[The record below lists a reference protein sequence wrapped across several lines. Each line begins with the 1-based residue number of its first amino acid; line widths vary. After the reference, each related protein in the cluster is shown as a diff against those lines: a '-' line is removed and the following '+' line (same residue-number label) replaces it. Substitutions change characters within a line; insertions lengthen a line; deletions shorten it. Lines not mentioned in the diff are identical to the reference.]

1 MMKLVTRWI
10 FAAACACTMTLG
22 QEAAVPAQSVTVI
35 TDRFASPA
43 GSPAGTAIRSAKDT
57 VDAVLPVGN
66 PGISA
71 LPELAADGY
80 WIENASINEVFQY
93 LARAAGSQYYYNN
106 ELNGPQYNVTGHLKL
121 SNPKKQM
128 EELAVGYG
136 LAVHEQGS
144 TVYLMNEA
152 QLSKLPVE
160 VMCYPLK
167 YLRGAHPGGNSAKS
181 AEGEGGGA
189 AGLADFEK
197 LKSIIK
203 PLLTHDSGQIE
214 FEEKTNVLL
223 VTDNSV
229 KLQRVHDLLEQLDRP
244 KQQIAINVRILRVR
258 KAHGSKVGVDWTG
271 ILGDGLPIKASQSLN
286 ALFNLPNASQLT
298 KALSMTQNLGSN
310 FASTTTMTGGIPS
323 VTSSF
328 GRTGDTST
336 TNTTSRTRDY
346 TDGAGLVFD
355 ALQMEAI
362 VHALNDKNSVSQESC
377 PTIITEDN
385 EQG

>member
-1 MMKLVTRWI
+1 MKLLTQWI
-10 FAAACACTMTLG
+10 FAVASACTMSLG
-22 QEAAVPAQSVTVI
+22 QEAAVSTQSVTVI
-35 TDRFASPA
+35 TDRFSSPT
-43 GSPAGTAIRSAKDT
+43 GSAKNT
-57 VDAVLPVGN
+57 VEAVLPVSN

-71 LPELAADGY
+71 LPELASDGY
-80 WIENASINEVFQY
+80 WIDSAPINEVFQY

-144 TVYLMNEA
+144 TVYLMTEA

-167 YLRGAHPGGNSAKS
+167 YLRGAHPGGNSSKS
-181 AEGEGGGA
+181 AEGEGGGTV
-189 AGLADFEK
+189 GIADFEK

-223 VTDNSV
+223 VTDNTV

-298 KALSMTQNLGSN
+298 KALNMTQNLGST
-310 FASTTTMTGGIPS
+310 FAANTTIAGGVPS

-328 GRTGDTST
+328 GRTGDTTT

-362 VHALNDKNSVSQESC
+362 VHALNDKNIVSQESC

-385 EQG
+385 EQGIISIVD